1 MNTIDAAT
9 IVFQDVLGFDNPEF
23 ASAYVQLAYSDQAE
37 LDALWFDLNCDSM
50 KTILANVIAERTGT
64 LPTLVKAAIQ
74 TKPQFGNYSVMNHI
88 AWQSLVNHAVSQK
101 NAEITCFE
109 LAKIILMYPDCP
121 KFSEACEYVMELGC
135 DVPSDFRADF
145 TVFFNETVSE
155 YIEEEAKNDERE
167 RD

>member
-23 ASAYVQLAYSDQAE
+23 ASAYVQLSYSDQAE

-50 KTILANVIAERTGT
+50 KT
-64 LPTLVKAAIQ
+64 
-74 TKPQFGNYSVMNHI
+74 
-88 AWQSLVNHAVSQK
+88 
-101 NAEITCFE
+101 
-109 LAKIILMYPDCP
+109 ILMYPDCP

-145 TVFFNETVSE
+145 TVFFNET
-155 YIEEEAKNDERE
+155 IF
-167 RD
+167 